1 MEDDRR
7 IAQPDTPAG
16 PLSPDGADYDQADRT
31 RLREANIIDDVNAT
45 VAAKAIARHGRVGI
59 VGFCLG
65 GRVAI

>member
-1 MEDDRR
+1 
-7 IAQPDTPAG
+7 
-16 PLSPDGADYDQADRT
+16 
-31 RLREANIIDDVNAT
+31 